1 MLFHTA
7 KVMSYLEFSQLF
19 SKKTET
25 QKLRLRFLGKCE
37 SLLDYLITLAVL
49 VVPSV

>member
-25 QKLRLRFLGKCE
+25 QKLRLRFLVNVNR
-37 SLLDYLITLAVL
+37 YWIT
-49 VVPSV
+49 

>member
-25 QKLRLRFLGKCE
+25 QNLRLRFLVNVNR
-37 SLLDYLITLAVL
+37 YWIT
-49 VVPSV
+49 